1 MIERPIDFTRPRR
14 MKCGACA
21 HEWDATIDWLDR
33 FDQGKEG
40 CPACGTDCRGE
51 DRPDFTA
58 TPEDLAHD
66 EAATCDL
73 TWYHSSTHAV
83 WPDRDFDAA
92 SGLTEETRQRMESMS
107 ARPGAVE
114 RWAARQK
121 SKALHVGTYEAA
133 VENMFR
139 RIDDEGGSTDQFFL
153 HRVRLR
159 QDCVIEPGVHPEPT
173 DFVGNAYLA
182 EVCAPGVNVLR
193 YVNVHEDASRIS
205 LALDIDA
212 IDAVQSIPIPL
223 PIDTGDAW
231 ITDATA
237 RLRSASLRPPEPM
250 TSKLQRFRPRP
261 IPALVAEGRQL
272 VEEAG
277 AELPVNLRDRF
288 DLETDEET
296 FASDPA
302 GFPARI
308 LGLVRLV
315 TDPRQVLA
323 ALDAQDWRTV

>member
-1 MIERPIDFTRPRR
+1 
-14 MKCGACA
+14 MKCGACT
-21 HEWDATIDWLDR
+21 HEWDATVDWLDR

-40 CPACGTDCRGE
+40 CPGCGTDCRGE

-58 TPEDLAHD
+58 APDDPAHD
-66 EAATCDL
+66 EATTRDL

-92 SGLTEETRQRMESMS
+92 SDLTEETRHRMESMS
-107 ARPGAVE
+107 SRPGAVE

-133 VENMFR
+133 IENMFR
-139 RIDDEGGSTDQFFL
+139 RIDDEGGSADQFFL

-159 QDCVIEPGVHPEPT
+159 QDCMIEPGVRPEPT

-205 LALDIDA
+205 LALDINA

-223 PIDTGDAW
+223 HIARDEAW
-231 ITDATA
+231 IIDATE
-237 RLRSASLRPPEPM
+237 RLNHANLRPPEPM
-250 TSKLQRFRPRP
+250 ASRPQRFRPRT
-261 IPALVAEGRQL
+261 IPALISEGRQL
-272 VEEAG
+272 VTEAG
-277 AELPVNLRDRF
+277 AELPVNLRDRL
-288 DLETDEET
+288 DLEIDAESFT
-296 FASDPA
+296 SDPHA
-302 GFPARI
+302 FAARL
-308 LGLVRLV
+308 LGIVRLV
-315 TDPRQVLA
+315 LDPEPVLA
-323 ALDAQDWRTV
+323 VLDAQDWRTV

>member
-1 MIERPIDFTRPRR
+1 
-14 MKCGACA
+14 
-21 HEWDATIDWLDR
+21 
-33 FDQGKEG
+33 
-40 CPACGTDCRGE
+40 
-51 DRPDFTA
+51 
-58 TPEDLAHD
+58 
-66 EAATCDL
+66 
-73 TWYHSSTHAV
+73 
-83 WPDRDFDAA
+83 
-92 SGLTEETRQRMESMS
+92 MESMS
-107 ARPGAVE
+107 AGPGAVE

-139 RIDDEGGSTDQFFL
+139 RIDDEDGSTDQFFL

-159 QDCVIEPGVHPEPT
+159 RDCVIEPGVHSEPT

-182 EVCAPGVNVLR
+182 EACGPGVNVLR

-237 RLRSASLRPPEPM
+237 RLRSASLRPPEPV

-261 IPALVAEGRQL
+261 IPALVTEGRQL

-288 DLETDEET
+288 GLETDEET

>member
-1 MIERPIDFTRPRR
+1 M
-14 MKCGACA
+14 
-21 HEWDATIDWLDR
+21 
-33 FDQGKEG
+33 
-40 CPACGTDCRGE
+40 CGTDCRGE

-58 TPEDLAHD
+58 APDDQARDESATRDLA
-66 EAATCDL
+66 
-73 TWYHSSTHAV
+73 WYHSSMHAV
-83 WPDRDFDAA
+83 WPDQDFDAA
-92 SGLTEETRQRMESMS
+92 SGLTEETRHRMESMS
-107 ARPGAVE
+107 TRPGAVE

-133 VENMFR
+133 IENMYR

-153 HRVRLR
+153 HRVQLS

-182 EVCAPGVNVLR
+182 EICAPGVNVLR

-223 PIDTGDAW
+223 PIDTNDAW

-237 RLRSASLRPPEPM
+237 RLRGASARLPEAV

-261 IPALVAEGRQL
+261 IPALVAEARQL
-272 VEEAG
+272 VTKAA
-277 AELPVNLRDRF
+277 AELPVNLRDRLG
-288 DLETDEET
+288 LEIDDES
-296 FASDPA
+296 FASDPD
-302 GFPARI
+302 GFPAR
-308 LGLVRLV
+308 LLSLVRLV
-315 TDPRQVLA
+315 TDPGRVLA
-323 ALDAQDWRTV
+323 ALDTQDWRTV

>member
-1 MIERPIDFTRPRR
+1 MR
-14 MKCGACA
+14 CGACTD
-21 HEWDATIDWLDR
+21 EWDATVDWLDR

-58 TPEDLAHD
+58 DPDDQAHD
-66 EAATCDL
+66 EAATRDL
-73 TWYHSSTHAV
+73 TWYHSSTHAI

-92 SGLTEETRQRMESMS
+92 SDLTEETRQRMESMS

-121 SKALHVGTYEAA
+121 SKALHIGTYEAA
-133 VENMFR
+133 IENMFR
-139 RIDDEGGSTDQFFL
+139 RIDDESGSADQFFL

-173 DFVGNAYLA
+173 DFVGNAYLS

-212 IDAVQSIPIPL
+212 IDAIQSIPIPL
-223 PIDTGDAW
+223 PVDTGDAW
-231 ITDATA
+231 IIGATT
-237 RLRSASLRPPEPM
+237 RLRSASLQPLEPV
-250 TSKLQRFRPRP
+250 TSRIERFRPRT

-288 DLETDEET
+288 GLEADEES

-302 GFPARI
+302 GFPSRL

-315 TDPRQVLA
+315 TDSGRVLA
-323 ALDAQDWRTV
+323 ALDDQDWRSV